1 MTLEQH
7 VNLIEK
13 FLSQNKF
20 KIMLVGGP
28 EDEERNKTIA
38 DNFKGKVINSPVN
51 HGVRKGACYE
61 SIPDV
66 IISGDSFGMH
76 LAIALKKYV
85 IAWFGL
91 SCWTEIELY
100 NRGVKLFPE
109 GLFCAPCWKKVCPY
123 NLECIQMIDLEKIYN
138 ETINYFDKVKSAR

>member
-1 MTLEQH
+1 
-7 VNLIEK
+7 
-13 FLSQNKF
+13 
-20 KIMLVGGP
+20 MLVGGP